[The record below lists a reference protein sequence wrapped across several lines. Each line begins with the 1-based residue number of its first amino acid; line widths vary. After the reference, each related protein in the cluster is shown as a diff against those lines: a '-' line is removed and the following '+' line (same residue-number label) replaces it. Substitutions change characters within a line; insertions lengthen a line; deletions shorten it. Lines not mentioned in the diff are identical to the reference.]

1 MLRRSLVTLALV
13 GGLTTSFGFTPLCE
27 AQTAPNTPSDKKQ
40 VPAATATDDKTLE
53 DRIDYNLETNAL
65 VRKYN
70 LDVKVDKGVATL
82 TGDVAT
88 AAQKAE
94 AEKLAKVH
102 GVTRVDNRI
111 QIDPNEDKTV
121 ADRVSKGLSRT
132 GESVN
137 DAWILTKVKWFHT
150 GADALKGS
158 DINVDVKDGVVTL
171 KGTVKTE
178 AGRARAIALAKDTDG
193 VKRVVDQLTIK

>member
-1 MLRRSLVTLALV
+1 MLRRSLVALALV
-13 GGLTTSFGFTPLCE
+13 GGLTTSFGFTPLSE
-27 AQTAPNTPSDKKQ
+27 AQTAPNSPSDKQ
-40 VPAATATDDKTLE
+40 VPAAPATDKTLE
-53 DRIDYNLETNAL
+53 DRIEYSLETNAM

-88 AAQKAE
+88 AAQKSE
-94 AEKLAKVH
+94 AEKLAKLP

-111 QIDPNEDKTV
+111 EIDPDEDKTV
-121 ADRVSKGLSRT
+121 ADRIAKGLSRT
-132 GESVN
+132 GETIN
-137 DAWILTKVKWFHT
+137 DTWILTKVKWFHT
-150 GADALKGS
+150 GADDLKGS

-178 AGRARAIALAKDTDG
+178 AGRAKAIALAKDTDG

>member
-1 MLRRSLVTLALV
+1 MLRRSLVALALV
-13 GGLTTSFGFTPLCE
+13 GGLTTSFGFTPLSE
-27 AQTAPNTPSDKKQ
+27 AQTAPSDKSSKKQ
-40 VPAATATDDKTLE
+40 VPAAADDKTLE
-53 DRIDYNLETNAL
+53 DRIDYNLETNAM

-88 AAQKAE
+88 AAQKSE

-111 QIDPNEDKTV
+111 QIDPNEDKSV
-121 ADRVSKGLSRT
+121 SDRISKGLSRT
-132 GESVN
+132 GENIN

-171 KGTVKTE
+171 KGTVKSE
-178 AGRARAIALAKDTDG
+178 AGRAKAVALAKDTDG

>member
-1 MLRRSLVTLALV
+1 LALV

-27 AQTAPNTPSDKKQ
+27 AQTAPNTPSEKKQ
-40 VPAATATDDKTLE
+40 APAAAVADDKTLE
-53 DRIDYNLETNAL
+53 HRIDYNLETNAV

-70 LDVKVDKGVATL
+70 LDVKVEKGIATL

-88 AAQKAE
+88 AAQKSE
-94 AEKLAKVH
+94 AERLAKVS
-102 GVTRVDNRI
+102 GVTRVDNKI
-111 QIDPNEDKTV
+111 QIDPDEDKSV
-121 ADRVSKGLSRT
+121 ADRISKGLSRT

-137 DAWILTKVKWFHT
+137 DAWITTKVNWFFV

-158 DINVDVKDGVVTL
+158 DINVDTKDHVVTL

-178 AGRARAIALAKDTDG
+178 AGRAKAIALAKDTDG

>member
-27 AQTAPNTPSDKKQ
+27 AQTAPNTPSEKKQ
-40 VPAATATDDKTLE
+40 APAAAAADDKTLE
-53 DRIDYNLETNAL
+53 HRIDYNLETNAV

-70 LDVKVDKGVATL
+70 LDVKVEKGIATL

-88 AAQKAE
+88 AAQKSE
-94 AEKLAKVH
+94 AERLAKVS
-102 GVTRVDNRI
+102 GVTRVDNKI
-111 QIDPNEDKTV
+111 QIDPDEDKSV
-121 ADRVSKGLSRT
+121 ADRISKGLSRT

-137 DAWILTKVKWFHT
+137 DAWITTKVNWFFV

-158 DINVDVKDGVVTL
+158 DINVDTKDHVVTL

-178 AGRARAIALAKDTDG
+178 AGRAKAIALAKDTDG

>member
-27 AQTAPNTPSDKKQ
+27 AQTAPKTPSDKKQ
-40 VPAATATDDKTLE
+40 APAATATDDKTLE

-88 AAQKAE
+88 AAQKSE
-94 AEKLAKVH
+94 AEKLAKIH

-111 QIDPNEDKTV
+111 EIDPNEDKTV
-121 ADRVSKGLSRT
+121 ADRISKGLSRT
-132 GESVN
+132 GESIN

-178 AGRARAIALAKDTDG
+178 AGRAKAIALAKDTDG

>member
-27 AQTAPNTPSDKKQ
+27 AQTAPNTPSEKKQ
-40 VPAATATDDKTLE
+40 APASMATDD
-53 DRIDYNLETNAL
+53 NAV

-88 AAQKAE
+88 AVQKAE

-102 GVTRVDNRI
+102 GVTRVENRI
-111 QIDPNEDKTV
+111 EIDPNEDKTV
-121 ADRVSKGLSRT
+121 ADRISKGLSRT

-158 DINVDVKDGVVTL
+158 DVNVDVKDGVVTL
-171 KGTVKTE
+171 KGTVKSE
-178 AGRARAIALAKDTDG
+178 AGRAKAIALAKDTDG
-193 VKRVVDQLTIK
+193 MKRVVDQLTIK

>member
-27 AQTAPNTPSDKKQ
+27 AQTAPNTPSENKQ

-53 DRIDYNLETNAL
+53 DRIDYSLETNAV

-94 AEKLAKVH
+94 AEKLAKVP

-111 QIDPNEDKTV
+111 EIDPNEDKTV
-121 ADRVSKGLSRT
+121 ADRIAKGLSRT

-137 DAWILTKVKWFHT
+137 DAWILTKVKWFHA

-158 DINVDVKDGVVTL
+158 DINADVKDGVVTL

-178 AGRARAIALAKDTDG
+178 AGRAKAIALAKDTDG

>member
-1 MLRRSLVTLALV
+1 MLRRSLVSLALV
-13 GGLTTSFGFTPLCE
+13 GGLATSVGF
-27 AQTAPNTPSDKKQ
+27 AQTAPRTPSDH
-40 VPAATATDDKTLE
+40 PAPSAAQSDKALE

-70 LDVKVDKGVATL
+70 LDVKVENGVATL

-88 AAQKAE
+88 PAQKTE
-94 AEKLAKVH
+94 AEHLAKIK
-102 GVTRVDNRI
+102 GVTRVDNKI
-111 QIDPNEDKTV
+111 KIDPDEDKTV
-121 ADRVSKGLSRT
+121 TDRISKGLSRT
-132 GESVN
+132 GESIN

-150 GADALKGS
+150 GADDLKGS

-178 AGRARAIALAKDTDG
+178 AGRAKAIALAKDTDG

>member
-1 MLRRSLVTLALV
+1 M
-13 GGLTTSFGFTPLCE
+13 
-27 AQTAPNTPSDKKQ
+27 
-40 VPAATATDDKTLE
+40 ATDDKTLE
-53 DRIDYNLETNAL
+53 DRIDYNLETNAV

-94 AEKLAKVH
+94 AEKLAKIH

-111 QIDPNEDKTV
+111 EIDPNEDKTV
-121 ADRVSKGLSRT
+121 ADRIAKGLSRT

>member
-1 MLRRSLVTLALV
+1 MARRSLVTLALV
-13 GGLTTSFGFTPLCE
+13 GGLATSFGFTPLCE
-27 AQTAPNTPSDKKQ
+27 AQTAPPSERKQ
-40 VPAATATDDKTLE
+40 VPAAAATDDKTLE
-53 DRIDYNLETNAL
+53 DRIDYHLETNAL

-70 LDVKVDKGVATL
+70 VDVKVEKGVVTL

-94 AEKLAKVH
+94 AERLAKGVS

-111 QIDPNEDKTV
+111 QIDPDEDKTV
-121 ADRVSKGLSRT
+121 ADRIAKGLSRT
-132 GESVN
+132 GETIN
-137 DAWILTKVKWFHT
+137 DAWITTKVKWFFM
-150 GADALKGS
+150 GADALEDS
-158 DINVDVKDGVVTL
+158 DINVDTKDHVVTL

-178 AGRARAIALAKDTDG
+178 AGRAKAIALAKDTDG

>member
-27 AQTAPNTPSDKKQ
+27 AQTAPNTPSEKKQ
-40 VPAATATDDKTLE
+40 APTSMATDDKTLE
-53 DRIDYNLETNAL
+53 DRIDYNLETNAV

-70 LDVKVDKGVATL
+70 LDVKVEKGVATL

-88 AAQKAE
+88 AAQKSE
-94 AEKLAKVH
+94 AEKLAKIH

-111 QIDPNEDKTV
+111 EIDPNEDKTV
-121 ADRVSKGLSRT
+121 ADRISKGLSRT
-132 GESVN
+132 GESVT

-178 AGRARAIALAKDTDG
+178 AGRAKAIALAKDTDG

>member
-132 GESVN
+132 GESIN
-137 DAWILTKVKWFHT
+137 DAWILAKVKWFHT

>member
-111 QIDPNEDKTV
+111 EIDPNEDKTV
-121 ADRVSKGLSRT
+121 ADRISKGLSRT
-132 GESVN
+132 GESIN

>member
-1 MLRRSLVTLALV
+1 MLRRSLVTLAFV

-132 GESVN
+132 GESIN

>member
-102 GVTRVDNRI
+102 GVTRVDNRS

-132 GESVN
+132 GESIN

-178 AGRARAIALAKDTDG
+178 AGRAKAIALAKDTDG

>member
-27 AQTAPNTPSDKKQ
+27 AQTAPNTPSDRKQ
-40 VPAATATDDKTLE
+40 APAATATDDKTLE
-53 DRIDYNLETNAL
+53 DRIEYNLETNAM

-88 AAQKAE
+88 AAQKSE
-94 AEKLAKVH
+94 AEKLAKVR

-111 QIDPNEDKTV
+111 EVDPNEDKSV
-121 ADRVSKGLSRT
+121 ADRISKGLSRT

-158 DINVDVKDGVVTL
+158 DVNVDVKDGVVTL

-178 AGRARAIALAKDTDG
+178 AGRAKAIALAKDTDG

>member
-1 MLRRSLVTLALV
+1 MAAAAV
-13 GGLTTSFGFTPLCE
+13 
-27 AQTAPNTPSDKKQ
+27 QW
-40 VPAATATDDKTLE
+40 PAANCCSASGRRTA
-53 DRIDYNLETNAL
+53 
-65 VRKYN
+65 
-70 LDVKVDKGVATL
+70 
-82 TGDVAT
+82 GDVAT
-88 AAQKAE
+88 AAQKSE
-94 AEKLAKVH
+94 AEKLAKIH

-111 QIDPNEDKTV
+111 EIDPNEDKTV
-121 ADRVSKGLSRT
+121 ADLISKGLSRT

-178 AGRARAIALAKDTDG
+178 AGRAKAIALAKDTDG

>member
-27 AQTAPNTPSDKKQ
+27 AQTAPNTPSEKKQ
-40 VPAATATDDKTLE
+40 TPASMATDDKTLE
-53 DRIDYNLETNAL
+53 DRIDYNLETNAV

-82 TGDVAT
+82 TGDVAN
-88 AAQKAE
+88 AAQKSE
-94 AEKLAKVH
+94 AEKLAKIP

-111 QIDPNEDKTV
+111 EIDPNEDKTV
-121 ADRVSKGLSRT
+121 ADRISKGLSRT

-178 AGRARAIALAKDTDG
+178 AGRAKAIALAKDTDG

>member
-27 AQTAPNTPSDKKQ
+27 AQTAPNTPSDRKQ

-88 AAQKAE
+88 AAQKSE
-94 AEKLAKVH
+94 AEKLAKLP

-111 QIDPNEDKTV
+111 EIDPNEDKTV
-121 ADRVSKGLSRT
+121 ADRISKGLSRT
-132 GESVN
+132 GESIN
-137 DAWILTKVKWFHT
+137 DTWILTKVKWFHT

-178 AGRARAIALAKDTDG
+178 AGRAKAIALAKDTDG

>member
-1 MLRRSLVTLALV
+1 MLRRSLVALALV

-27 AQTAPNTPSDKKQ
+27 AQTAANTPS
-40 VPAATATDDKTLE
+40 DKTLE
-53 DRIDYNLETNAL
+53 DRIDYSLETNAM

-70 LDVKVDKGVATL
+70 LDVKVEKGVATL

-88 AAQKAE
+88 AAQKSE
-94 AEKLAKVH
+94 AERLAKVS
-102 GVTRVDNRI
+102 GVTRVENKI
-111 QIDPNEDKTV
+111 QIDPSEDKSV
-121 ADRVSKGLSRT
+121 ADRIAKGLSRT
-132 GESVN
+132 GESIN

-150 GADALKGS
+150 GADDLKGS

-171 KGTVKTE
+171 KGTVRTE
-178 AGRARAIALAKDTDG
+178 AGRAKAIALAKDTDG

>member
-27 AQTAPNTPSDKKQ
+27 AQTAPNTPSDRKQ
-40 VPAATATDDKTLE
+40 APAATATDDKTLE
-53 DRIDYNLETNAL
+53 DRIEYNLETNAV

-88 AAQKAE
+88 AAQKSE
-94 AEKLAKVH
+94 AEKLAKVR

-111 QIDPNEDKTV
+111 EIDPNEDKSV
-121 ADRVSKGLSRT
+121 ADRISKGLSRT

-158 DINVDVKDGVVTL
+158 DVNVDVKDGVVTL

-178 AGRARAIALAKDTDG
+178 AGRAKAIALAKDTDG

>member
-27 AQTAPNTPSDKKQ
+27 AQTAPNTPSDSKQ

-53 DRIDYNLETNAL
+53 DRIDYNLETNAV

-88 AAQKAE
+88 AAQKSE
-94 AEKLAKVH
+94 AEKLAKVP

-111 QIDPNEDKTV
+111 EIDPNEDKTV
-121 ADRVSKGLSRT
+121 ADRISKGLSRT
-132 GESVN
+132 GESIN

-158 DINVDVKDGVVTL
+158 DINADVKDGVVTL

-178 AGRARAIALAKDTDG
+178 AGRAKAIALAKDTDG

>member
-132 GESVN
+132 GESIN

>member
-1 MLRRSLVTLALV
+1 MLRRSLVALALV
-13 GGLTTSFGFTPLCE
+13 GGLATTFGFTPLSE
-27 AQTAPNTPSDKKQ
+27 AQTAAKSPSDRQ
-40 VPAATATDDKTLE
+40 APSPAQTDKALE
-53 DRIDYNLETNAL
+53 DRIDYNLETNAT

-70 LDVKVDKGVATL
+70 LDVKVEHGVATL

-88 AAQKAE
+88 D
-94 AEKLAKVH
+94 L
-102 GVTRVDNRI
+102 
-111 QIDPNEDKTV
+111 
-121 ADRVSKGLSRT
+121 SKT
-132 GESVN
+132 GESIN

-171 KGTVKTE
+171 KGTVKSE
-178 AGRARAIALAKDTDG
+178 AGRAKAIALAKDTDG

>member
-1 MLRRSLVTLALV
+1 MLRRSIVALALV
-13 GGLTTSFGFTPLCE
+13 GGLTTSFGFTPLSE
-27 AQTAPNTPSDKKQ
+27 AQTAGNTPSDKSGKQ
-40 VPAATATDDKTLE
+40 VPAAADDKTLE
-53 DRIDYNLETNAL
+53 DRIDYNLETNAT

-70 LDVKVDKGVATL
+70 LDVKVEKGVATL

-94 AEKLAKVH
+94 AERLAKVS
-102 GVTRVDNRI
+102 GVARVDNKI
-111 QIDPNEDKTV
+111 QIDPDEDKTV
-121 ADRVSKGLSRT
+121 ADRISKGLSRT

-171 KGTVKTE
+171 KGTVKSE
-178 AGRARAIALAKDTDG
+178 AGRAKAVALAKDTDG